1 MGWSSFGMYPAAGH
15 VYFPTAVAETCVRT
29 DGRRNAYM
37 KIIFMAGCALAGW
50 LARGAAGAAGRR
62 GTVQAGLEFA
72 CGLLTLT
79 NLGK

>member
-1 MGWSSFGMYPAAGH
+1 
-15 VYFPTAVAETCVRT
+15 
-29 DGRRNAYM
+29 M